1 MESQRPQGPQG
12 PQDKNLIKGRFRELF
27 GIPTKL
33 LPKLK
38 YQLKYLYSNERYK
51 SISPD
56 ALHQIVIN
64 LFASDYFP
72 IVSRNIRTD
81 KFNYAV
87 IMGGM
92 AFNMNIPGK
101 MPFLRLDTDDID
113 LKIYSTDINYLEKNE
128 KAVLRV
134 LSVFRFSV
142 IIICMYLKQILEL
155 LKNFA
160 NKDTLNRIHSSKTK
174 KAFSHKK
181 DGKEDKKEDGKN
193 KEKNKKHIQKNMQKN
208 IQKHTKKH
216 SKQHIQQK
224 NVQKHIQKHTK
235 KYSKKQKGG
244 KVNNFLE
251 KGILNDYQ
259 ILIQLKKKDEHNI
272 NKVIEKLDL
281 SKKSYEEIFSL
292 LMSLIDD
299 PDLLV
304 TIKSGYNMQYGD
316 VVKPD
321 KFRSI
326 TFSDSKIIYPSKE
339 NPAYFSYYLMNNQKE
354 LGKPVEKL
362 ISENIP
368 MDKIMDTKSCGNN
381 CKFTS
386 INSLILDTTLMLSYA
401 DLLAYEDLSTNS
413 TVLVPVGFLFK
424 YYKYLTKYLRLFVVK
439 KYYEGT
445 LNGTF
450 LNAAKNLWTY
460 IWKTL
465 KINTSLISETDEIN
479 IVYKKILNEFHQNL
493 FINKKLLN
501 EYPELKDPIDEYSIM
516 VYYINNSRA
525 LFKKVD
531 EKSGHVGESFE
542 SITIQMADQELS
554 KHSGMQDGGQYGGKN
569 SGKRL
574 QLHNNYDYDDIE
586 LDNLEK
592 GVKVNKK
599 LIISKIDNLLHS
611 EIYMLSEMENSFS
624 RK

>member
-1 MESQRPQGPQG
+1 MKSQGPQT
-12 PQDKNLIKGRFRELF
+12 KNLLQGRFRELF

-51 SISPD
+51 SIGPD

-64 LFASDYFP
+64 LFSSDYFP

-87 IMGGM
+87 VMGGM

-113 LKIYSTDINYLEKNE
+113 LKIYSTDINFLEKNE

-155 LKNFA
+155 IKNFA
-160 NKDTLNRIHSSKTK
+160 HTNIINGMHSSKTK
-174 KAFSHKK
+174 KGFSHKQDGKQDGK
-181 DGKEDKKEDGKN
+181 DGKDGKD
-193 KEKNKKHIQKNMQKN
+193 KEKNKQHMQK
-208 IQKHTKKH
+208 HSKKH
-216 SKQHIQQK
+216 SKQHIQKNIQK
-224 NVQKHIQKHTK
+224 NKQKNIQKHTK

-244 KVNNFLE
+244 YANNFQE

-259 ILIQLKKKDEHNI
+259 IIIQLKKKDEHNI
-272 NKVIEKLDL
+272 NKVVEKLDL

-368 MDKIMDTKSCGNN
+368 IDKIMETKSCGNN

-413 TVLVPVGFLFK
+413 IVLVPVGFLFK

-450 LNAAKNLWTY
+450 LNAAKNLMTY
-460 IWKTL
+460 IWKNL

-479 IVYKKILNEFHQNL
+479 IAYKKILNEFHQNL

-531 EKSGHVGESFE
+531 EKSGHAGETLE

-554 KHSGMQDGGQYGGKN
+554 KHSGVQDGGKN
-569 SGKRL
+569 GHKYSGKRL
-574 QLHNNYDYDDIE
+574 QLHNNYNYDDLE

-599 LIISKIDNLLHS
+599 LIISKIDNLLNS
-611 EIYMLSEMENSFS
+611 EIDMLSEIENSIS
-624 RK
+624 RR